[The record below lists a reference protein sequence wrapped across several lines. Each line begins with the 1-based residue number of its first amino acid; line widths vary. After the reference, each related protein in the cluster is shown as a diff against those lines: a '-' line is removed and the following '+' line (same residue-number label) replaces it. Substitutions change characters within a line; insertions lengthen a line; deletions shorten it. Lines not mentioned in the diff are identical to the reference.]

1 MFRRIVFFHSFILLF
16 VFYHTTTVAAIKYS
30 FPLLMPGPTDTI
42 CVGDTVTLSATNPFA
57 MSYSWTPLYNILN
70 PNSANPKVFPTQSTT
85 YKVTIYGI
93 TNNLIPNGN
102 FSQGNVGF
110 TSGYTYTSN
119 LWPEATYYVGANPT
133 TYHMNFASCTDH
145 TTGTGNMMIV
155 NGAGLANVNIWQQT
169 VNINPYSM
177 YVFSCWLT
185 SVTPSFPAQLQFF
198 VNGVQIGAVFQA
210 TAVNCQWNM
219 FYNTWT
225 SGSATVANI
234 EIRNQNTAL
243 SGNDFAIDDIYFA
256 QLVEIYD
263 STKIIVDKPVIS
275 LGNDTAICIGDTLK
289 LTPGN
294 GFSQY
299 LWSNNSTASFIK
311 ATTTGNYWVKISS
324 QSGCKASDTMHLS
337 INPLPNITTANDT
350 ICIGDTAIIS
360 AAGAST
366 YLWNTADTA
375 HLIKVKPFT
384 NTIYTVYGKS
394 IFGCKDTAQANVVVN
409 PLPVV
414 SITQP
419 LAICKGNV
427 ANLTAGGGSS
437 YHWSSGQNIANI
449 VVMPTVD
456 STYTVEVTDANGCKN
471 SDSTTVSIIN
481 NPVCV
486 ITADVDSVCIG
497 NAIVLTASG
506 GSTYT
511 WNNGDHL
518 AVLTVYPQMPT
529 TYSCTATNTLNGT
542 SCSSLASIDLF
553 AENCNT
559 FYIPNAFSS
568 KSLTDNTFK
577 PKGMFPANTEYYFA
591 IYNRWGQ
598 KLFETKNT
606 DIGWDATYNGKLVRI
621 GVYVYYVKVRYG
633 GTGPAFEKS
642 GSVTLID

>member
-1 MFRRIVFFHSFILLF
+1 
-16 VFYHTTTVAAIKYS
+16 
-30 FPLLMPGPTDTI
+30 
-42 CVGDTVTLSATNPFA
+42 
-57 MSYSWTPLYNILN
+57 
-70 PNSANPKVFPTQSTT
+70 
-85 YKVTIYGI
+85 
-93 TNNLIPNGN
+93 
-102 FSQGNVGF
+102 
-110 TSGYTYTSN
+110 
-119 LWPEATYYVGANPT
+119 
-133 TYHMNFASCTDH
+133 
-145 TTGTGNMMIV
+145 MMIV